1 MRYST
6 LDMPHLCYAQKS
18 HDPMYGHMV
27 PFMLHS
33 MDLEAIISDAKRR
46 RKTLCNHIA
55 TFAAAN
61 TTTLHSNFNFLFK
74 HHACHDELPLIK
86 QEIWGYFGKR
96 GYGIGSHS
104 KCDEPSKDFTR
115 RDFT

>member
-6 LDMPHLCYAQKS
+6 HDMPHLCYAQKS

-74 HHACHDELPLIK
+74 HHACHDELPLINYQARNLGLLWQK
-86 QEIWGYFGKR
+86 RIWYWISQEIKGLYK
-96 GYGIGSHS
+96 
-104 KCDEPSKDFTR
+104 K
-115 RDFT
+115 